1 MPLHLG
7 SLLGPG
13 VPRHS
18 RLAGGSLQT
27 TALPASLISPRQSRA
42 GSAGAMASPPC
53 GPGCEDEGDLGVLR
67 KDRPQGVSSLRLV
80 LHITSATPQGGELPL
95 RENLALVPVK
105 VPVCSRDTHFRCGQA
120 GHVLPP
126 RASLRGLF
134 PPMPVHQQV
143 PVGFSPWMGHQALEM
158 LRGGCQPLLSAGLN
172 SPETHVSIS
181 LGLSGVRMAE
191 SPEEASGN
199 KEGN

>member
-1 MPLHLG
+1 
-7 SLLGPG
+7 
-13 VPRHS
+13 
-18 RLAGGSLQT
+18 
-27 TALPASLISPRQSRA
+27 
-42 GSAGAMASPPC
+42 MASPPC
-53 GPGCEDEGDLGVLR
+53 GPGCEDEGDLGVLQ

-80 LHITSATPQGGELPL
+80 LHITSATPQEGELPL

-143 PVGFSPWMGHQALEM
+143 PVGFSPWMGHQAL
-158 LRGGCQPLLSAGLN
+158 N

-181 LGLSGVRMAE
+181 LGLSGVRVAE